1 MTCDKL
7 SSNFKHGVF
16 SINIGHGPK
25 SYEDAS
31 EYFHWREAMN
41 NENVTLE
48 NNNTWIPTNMP

>member
-1 MTCDKL
+1 
-7 SSNFKHGVF
+7 VF